1 MSECVCVGRGGG
13 YVCVTH
19 IFAFITYLLP
29 TVLTYGN
36 VYLRWPFL
44 FLPVQNSTNIY
55 KIVQTCADFVPQSLA
70 MTNQKAEWVD
80 RVAIGRSR
88 EVVALTHTHTLSLSL
103 SLTHTLSLTHSLTH
117 AHACARA
124 RTHTQTHT
132 QTHSQHIHINI

>member
-1 MSECVCVGRGGG
+1 VCVCVGRGGG

-88 EVVALTHTHTLSLSL
+88 EVVALTHTHTRALSLSL
-103 SLTHTLSLTHSLTH
+103 SHTHTLSLTPSHTHTH
-117 AHACARA
+117 AHAHAH
-124 RTHTQTHT
+124 THKHTHKH
-132 QTHSQHIHINI
+132 THSIYI